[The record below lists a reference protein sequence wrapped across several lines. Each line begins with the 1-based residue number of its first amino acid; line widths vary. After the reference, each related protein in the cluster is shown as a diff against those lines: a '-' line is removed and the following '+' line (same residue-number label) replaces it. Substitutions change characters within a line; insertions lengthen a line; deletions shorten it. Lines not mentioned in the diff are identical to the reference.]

1 MGLLIDGHPLP
12 PEEMKK
18 VLKYLREHG
27 VLQFLNNWK
36 RMKLIENDELKFGDE
51 IECGVFEIDKIN
63 KTVKVSYRAADVNH
77 NAHFLYYA
85 QVYFSFLLHRLIDI

>member
-51 IECGVFEIDKIN
+51 IECGVFEFDKIN
-63 KTVKVSYRAADVNH
+63 KTVKVSYRAADVITM
-77 NAHFLYYA
+77 HFPLNFHKLYFF
-85 QVYFSFLLHRLIDI
+85 FSTDQ